1 MCGRVCCRNPAS
13 DDSALIEV
21 VVSRIP
27 ERKAP
32 DLEVA
37 AVTTLP
43 RALAGRME
51 MTRRKGM
58 SALEKDTSSAA

>member
-1 MCGRVCCRNPAS
+1 MWQVCCRNPAS

-21 VVSRIP
+21 VVSRMP

-43 RALAGRME
+43 RTLAGRGGDDKKKRNE
-51 MTRRKGM
+51 R
-58 SALEKDTSSAA
+58 D